1 MRFRTGSITFQVV
14 FWQEFRNPCI
24 HFISEI
30 WKHVSDL
37 KQMAGPVYDADC
49 KHGYQVMAVVT
60 VLTMMTLLKMMTA
73 MIRVLTMMTVLTI
86 MAMMK

>member
-1 MRFRTGSITFQVV
+1 ML
-14 FWQEFRNPCI
+14 WQEFKNPCI

-60 VLTMMTLLKMMTA
+60 VLTMMTLLKMMIVMVTA
-73 MIRVLTMMTVLTI
+73 MIRVLTMMTVLTM
-86 MAMMK
+86 MAMMQCWR